1 MQGAGTD
8 SWISDDPSAEPQVV
22 VVERGEKPEVIVANI
37 QKHLP
42 SWADAVHDL

>member
-8 SWISDDPSAEPQVV
+8 SWISDDPHLPQ
-22 VVERGEKPEVIVANI
+22 VVERGEQPEVIVANI